1 MHYKKINLELIV
13 PADESDPF
21 IAELGSALDG
31 MEDRYTLFGGELR

>member
-21 IAELGSALDG
+21 IAEPDSALDG
-31 MEDRYTLFGGELR
+31 MRTGTLYFAGN